1 MQTQITKPA
10 AIVEA
15 VAVAEKAKRPTRAK
29 PAAEKATPAKAAKAP
44 AVKSAKPTKATKK
57 ATAQKVSATAAKYF
71 IHQGTRPASGKL
83 LQAHTEAALQF
94 FGMYDGA
101 QVAKK
106 ELVKVMG
113 ATAVAYHLGNATR
126 NMIDTEGKISL
137 TAIGRGTFTAR
148 QAGLDEKATAA
159 YLSILKTGKA
169 DGNYVK
175 NQDLIFAA

>member
-1 MQTQITKPA
+1 MQTQIAKPA
-10 AIVEA
+10 AVEVAA
-15 VAVAEKAKRPTRAK
+15 VVAEKAKRPTRAK
-29 PAAEKATPAKAAKAP
+29 PAAGKVAKPVKAAAP
-44 AVKSAKPTKATKK
+44 VKSAKPAKAK
-57 ATAQKVSATAAKYF
+57 AQKVSATAAKFF

-126 NMIDTEGKISL
+126 NMADTDGKISL

-169 DGNYVK
+169 DGNFVK
-175 NQDLIFAA
+175 NQALIFAA